1 MKWTDAL
8 QPLPVFLHHSS
19 RYIVWFNEVGSKW
32 EFAVKS
38 SNDIVLL
45 AIIILHNKMK
55 SNVSLNDSLKE
66 QLAKKNSCDKLIGGQ
81 RYFRKKITTDAS
93 NISPHS
99 FPVIEAI
106 SF

>member
-1 MKWTDAL
+1 
-8 QPLPVFLHHSS
+8 
-19 RYIVWFNEVGSKW
+19 
-32 EFAVKS
+32 
-38 SNDIVLL
+38 
-45 AIIILHNKMK
+45 MK

-99 FPVIEAI
+99 SPVIEAI